1 MRFRRAQNPQW
12 QVRLFPPHLRSSTCK
27 LRSGSRPQEIGTQ
40 GLFCGARWDKRR
52 LSLFGCKKF
61 STNAAR
67 GFYIPIVMI
76 QNQIEA
82 QCNGFD
88 LERRNSVVS
97 KLSHMRGSER
107 YGACSDDAA
116 DTTAELGCSNCCV
129 CLWLFHADRT
139 GERKG
144 SAKPVLPDTGR
155 KSQPSWMRM
164 SGIHRASYVVRRVW
178 TLSTSFR
185 LSYKI
190 RQDPVLIGRAANK
203 KRRKAIIGPFRLLS
217 FGMAVSTVQAGRF
230 RKNNGLMGIVAP

>member
-1 MRFRRAQNPQW
+1 
-12 QVRLFPPHLRSSTCK
+12 
-27 LRSGSRPQEIGTQ
+27 
-40 GLFCGARWDKRR
+40 
-52 LSLFGCKKF
+52 
-61 STNAAR
+61 
-67 GFYIPIVMI
+67 MI

-82 QCNGFD
+82 QCNGVD

-97 KLSHMRGSER
+97 KLSHMCGSER
-107 YGACSDDAA
+107 YGSCSDDAA

-178 TLSTSFR
+178 TFSTSFR

-203 KRRKAIIGPFRLLS
+203 KRRKAKIGPFRLLYLVWQS
-217 FGMAVSTVQAGRF
+217 RPCKPAGF
-230 RKNNGLMGIVAP
+230 VKNNGLMGTITP